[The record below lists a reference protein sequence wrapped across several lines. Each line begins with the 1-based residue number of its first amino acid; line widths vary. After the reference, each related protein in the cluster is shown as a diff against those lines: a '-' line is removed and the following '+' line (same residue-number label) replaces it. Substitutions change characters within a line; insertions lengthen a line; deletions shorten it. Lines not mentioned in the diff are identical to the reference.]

1 VKRDAE
7 DRAERLPLDP
17 ESGAPRP
24 PREQPGYYPGFST
37 LAQQEFWDASTRKV
51 VLARVES
58 PPPVEYFD
66 QETATFWARV
76 FEHLIPQD
84 DRTAERRI
92 PIVNVLD
99 RRLHRNSTA
108 GYRFSD
114 MPPDR
119 VAYRLGQTAIEEEAR
134 VNEQRASFLTPED
147 EAYPERLLEIYDPPP
162 VLWIRGNARLLNRPG
177 IAVVGTRQPTP
188 YGSGMA
194 EMLSRDL
201 ARRGMVIMSGMARG
215 VDSCAHRGALEAGGA
230 TVAVWGT
237 GIDVIYPKE
246 NKKLA
251 EQIVAQGGTIVSEF
265 PLGTFPAPQNFPIR
279 NRTLSGM
286 SIGVLVV
293 EAGEYS
299 GTRITARCALD
310 QGRDVYAVPGNATNK
325 NAWGPNTLIKQ
336 GAKLTATWEDIWED
350 LPSQVRI
357 ELEEAVQAQMSSN
370 ESSGLGGASLFDE
383 HPTLAPMSEH
393 ERLVMQELR
402 QDDALQLDELIE
414 RLELKMVS
422 GEIFTALF
430 ELELSGRVKQMPGKQ
445 YVRCF

>member
-1 VKRDAE
+1 MMDGNRSETRGDARLDTRSE
-7 DRAERLPLDP
+7 ARLAWLALVLTPGMGPTRCARAVQRLGAAERVFAASLTELEGVGLPA
-17 ESGAPRP
+17 EA
-24 PREQPGYYPGFST
+24 
-37 LAQQEFWDASTRKV
+37 AQFCFDGRARAAALEEA
-51 VLARVES
+51 ARV
-58 PPPVEYFD
+58 
-66 QETATFWARV
+66 
-76 FEHLIPQD
+76 
-84 DRTAERRI
+84 
-92 PIVNVLD
+92 
-99 RRLHRNSTA
+99 
-108 GYRFSD
+108 G
-114 MPPDR
+114 
-119 VAYRLGQTAIEEEAR
+119 
-134 VNEQRASFLTPED
+134 EQQANFLTPED
-147 EAYPERLLEIYDPPP
+147 EAYPGRLLEIYDPPA
-162 VLWIRGNARLLNRPG
+162 VLWVRGNTAQLSRPG

-201 ARRGMVIMSGMARG
+201 ARRGMVVMSGMARG
-215 VDSCAHRGALEAGGA
+215 VDTCAHKGALEAGGA

-251 EQIVAQGGTIVSEF
+251 EQIVAQGGAIVSEF

-293 EAGEYS
+293 EGGEYS

-350 LPSQVRI
+350 LPSQIRMQ
-357 ELEEAVQAQMSSN
+357 LEDEAEARTGRN
-370 ESSGLGGASLFDE
+370 ESSGEGSASLFTE
-383 HPTLAPMSEH
+383 QSTAAPMSEH
-393 ERLVMQELR
+393 ERLVIQELR
-402 QDDALQLDELIE
+402 QDETLQLDELME
-414 RLELKMVS
+414 RLESKMVS
-422 GEIFTALF
+422 GEVFTALF
-430 ELELSGRVKQMPGKQ
+430 ELELSGRVKQMPGKN